1 MQLDIAIT
9 RNAFPAMIHLEF
21 DVVTD
26 DLLMWKGQ
34 VVMSRSEEAYFE
46 RIFEHFAYLR
56 QQSVLE
62 IGFGL
67 GISARL
73 IQKYLRPAEH
83 DIVEIESQVF
93 RNLEEFSLTH
103 ASVRPIAGDWKEIPG
118 EGNYDFIFYDP
129 YDYVCDESPD
139 DARSVA
145 ALKLKSLLKPSG
157 ILCHPH
163 FGDGDVPDIAGFET
177 IIVERLTVAPI
188 NMADGTTCSD
198 VAVVYHRSD

>member
-1 MQLDIAIT
+1 MINLD
-9 RNAFPAMIHLEF
+9 F
-21 DVVTD
+21 DVMSD
-26 DLLMWKGQ
+26 DLLMWRGQ

-46 RIFEHFAYLR
+46 RIFKHFTWIK

-73 IQKYLRPAEH
+73 IQEYMQPVKH

-93 RNLEEFSLTH
+93 RNLEDFSLTH
-103 ASVRPIAGDWKEIPG
+103 TSVHPIIGDWKKIPG
-118 EGNYDFIFYDP
+118 DGKYDFIFYDP
-129 YDYVCDESPD
+129 YDYFCDVSPD
-139 DARSVA
+139 DARLATAV
-145 ALKLKSLLKPSG
+145 KLKNLLKPSG

-163 FGDGDVPDIAGFET
+163 FGDGDVPDVLGFET

-188 NMADGTTCSD
+188 RMADGSSCSE
-198 VAVVYHRSD
+198 VAVVYHRPC

>member
-1 MQLDIAIT
+1 
-9 RNAFPAMIHLEF
+9 MINLEF
-21 DVVTD
+21 DVMTD
-26 DLLMWKGQ
+26 DLLMWRGQ

-46 RIFEHFAYLR
+46 RIFKHFAGVR
-56 QQSVLE
+56 QKSVIE

-73 IQKYLRPAEH
+73 IQKYLQPEEH

-103 ASVRPIAGDWKEIPG
+103 ASVRPIAGDWKKIPG
-118 EGNYDFIFYDP
+118 DGKYDFIFYDP
-129 YDYVCDESPD
+129 YDYVCDDSPD
-139 DARSVA
+139 DARRATAV
-145 ALKLKSLLKPSG
+145 KLKSLLKPSG

-163 FGDGDVPDIAGFET
+163 FGDGDVLDVAGFET

-188 NMADGTTCSD
+188 SMADGSFCSD
-198 VAVVYHRSD
+198 VAVVYHRPD